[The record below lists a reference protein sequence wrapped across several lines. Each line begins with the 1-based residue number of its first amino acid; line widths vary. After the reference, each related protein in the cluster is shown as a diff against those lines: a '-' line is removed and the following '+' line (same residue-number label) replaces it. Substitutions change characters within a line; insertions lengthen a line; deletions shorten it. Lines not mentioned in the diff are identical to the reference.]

1 MEDGTKDRGGIA
13 VRTGVNDGVKYEKEE
28 PVVETGIE
36 IDIEVRRSVA
46 VAVAVARPSSAAL
59 PLLFLNG
66 LTHDFL

>member
-46 VAVAVARPSSAAL
+46 VAVARPSSAAL